1 MRSVDEHLALVMA
14 SVHALEPLDVSLLDA
29 RGCLLA
35 DQVTAPWPLPP
46 FDTAGT
52 DGYAVRAG
60 DCAAAAPT
68 AIVELSVVDDVPAG
82 YRATRSVEPGTA
94 IRIMSGAPLPT
105 GADAVVPLEATDAG
119 MPTVA
124 VHGTVVPGENVRRS
138 GEDVVADQVVVEAGA
153 QVGARE
159 VALLA
164 AVGRARVRVRPK
176 PRVVVISTGTELVE
190 PGSQMSPGLIPDSN
204 GYMLAAAAHDAG
216 ADAFRAGPVPDEH
229 RQLMDTLED
238 QLVRAD
244 LIVTTGGI
252 TAGTYDTVRTVLD
265 LLGEVEF
272 TRVAMTPGMP
282 QGHGHLGPDET
293 PIFTLPG
300 NPASA
305 YVAFEVF
312 VRPVIRRMLGH
323 QQLYR
328 PLLPARLTSPVTGQ
342 RGVRSYVRARMDG
355 AGETLTA
362 TPIAEPGLVGLRL
375 ADGLVLLPEGTGHVP
390 AGSIVSVMPLG
401 RT

>member
-1 MRSVDEHLALVMA
+1 MRSVDEHLARVLA
-14 SVHALEPLDVSLLDA
+14 GVHALEPLDVSLLDS

-46 FDTAGT
+46 FDSAGT
-52 DGYAVRAG
+52 DGYAIRVA
-60 DCAAAAPT
+60 DCAGASPQSPVT
-68 AIVELSVVDDVPAG
+68 FPVVDDVPAG
-82 YRATRSVEPGTA
+82 YRATRPVNPGTA
-94 IRIMSGAPLPT
+94 IRIMSGAPMPA
-105 GADAVVPLEATDAG
+105 GAEAVVPAELTDSG
-119 MPTVA
+119 MPTVV
-124 VHGTVVPGENVRRS
+124 VHGTADAGENVRRA
-138 GEDVVADQVVVEAGA
+138 GEDVVAGQVVVEAGA

-190 PGSQMSPGLIPDSN
+190 PGAQITPGLIPDSN
-204 GYMLAAAAHDAG
+204 GCMLTAAAQDAG
-216 ADAFRAGPVPDEH
+216 AEAFRAGPVPDEQ
-229 RQLMDTLED
+229 RALTDTLED

-244 LIVTTGGI
+244 LIVTTGGV
-252 TAGTYDTVRTVLD
+252 TSGTYDTVRTVLNR
-265 LLGEVEF
+265 LGDVEF

-282 QGHGHLGPDET
+282 QGHGTLGPDQT

-328 PLLPARLTSPVTGQ
+328 PLLPARLTTPVSG
-342 RGVRSYVRARMDG
+342 RDGIRCYIRAAMGGSGDSL
-355 AGETLTA
+355 AV
-362 TPIAEPGLVGLRL
+362 TPVAAPGLVGLRL

-401 RT
+401 RA